1 MRVKH
6 FKVTRKRILEN
17 HFWGCEFSVVSFLGG
32 LSLEQFYFPGY
43 WTFDLRGASLSNKC
57 LYVPPPPPPPRGRK
71 LRSAEYQVIKGQIAL
86 HIVTDNYLK
95 FEAITAHISE
105 INKTPL

>member
-1 MRVKH
+1 M
-6 FKVTRKRILEN
+6 
-17 HFWGCEFSVVSFLGG
+17 C
-32 LSLEQFYFPGY
+32 
-43 WTFDLRGASLSNKC
+43 
-57 LYVPPPPPPPRGRK
+57 PPRGGGGRK

-86 HIVTDNYLK
+86 HIETDNYLK